1 MVYDLLQDN
10 LHIVIRFLG
19 NKTLEFDA
27 DTAEEKYT
35 ICRLLGM
42 ILSPDVIEQNGKLVW
57 WNFLARFHTYIL
69 MKNIFQSD
77 DRNDKH
83 TPN

>member
-57 WNFLARFHTYIL
+57 
-69 MKNIFQSD
+69 
-77 DRNDKH
+77 
-83 TPN
+83 